1 MRWPGPAC
9 SCCEGAVRTRPGH
22 SASPATH
29 GRRWC
34 SSSRPRRSCSTRSGR
49 VRSARCS
56 GSASW
61 HSVCPPTAPGGGPT
75 PGRPTGER
83 LQVPA
88 PARVAGRRHRARRRG
103 ELGASGRPV
112 RASRRPG
119 HGPPRG
125 SRGHLP
131 RRPAAPRRPLAGARR
146 YPQGHGRRR
155 VGHLLRLPYRRRV
168 HRGGPHRRPA
178 RGGGLVGAPAGA
190 PRRAGDP
197 GRLPHVRAGGP
208 PPSRGTVLVVVLA
221 AFAGLVVGVLR
232 YRWGFDEMAAL
243 FFVMGVVAGLCGGLG
258 VGGTAAAFVDGFRA
272 MAYAALLIGFARAI
286 YVALDQGRIVD
297 TIVRG
302 LITPVAGMPLA
313 LSAL

>member
-1 MRWPGPAC
+1 
-9 SCCEGAVRTRPGH
+9 
-22 SASPATH
+22 
-29 GRRWC
+29 
-34 SSSRPRRSCSTRSGR
+34 
-49 VRSARCS
+49 
-56 GSASW
+56 
-61 HSVCPPTAPGGGPT
+61 
-75 PGRPTGER
+75 
-83 LQVPA
+83 
-88 PARVAGRRHRARRRG
+88 RRRG

-112 RASRRPG
+112 RASRRSG

-146 YPQGHGRRR
+146 HPQGHGRRR
-155 VGHLLRLPYRRRV
+155 LGHLLRLPYPRRV
-168 HRGGPHRRPA
+168 HRGGPRRRPA
-178 RGGGLVGAPAGA
+178 RGGGLGGAPGGA

-197 GRLPHVRAGGP
+197 GRLPHGRAGGRGGETGGGGTRGTMRYATRTRVAPEAGSGPPRGP

-258 VGGTAAAFVDGFRA
+258 VGGTAAAFGDGFMV
-272 MAYAALLIGFARAI
+272 MAYAAVLLWVAVAI

-302 LITPVAGMPLA
+302 LFTPVAGLPLP
-313 LSAL
+313 LSALGM